1 MNRIF
6 YAVAAALLF
15 ISIAAPAIAQDATR
29 EAEARSVFEAGQ
41 TAFNAMR
48 YVDALSYFRRSY
60 GLSRRPE
67 LLFNIALCADRLRDD
82 EMAIS
87 AYEQYLAAMPTAA
100 NEREVQGRLDA
111 LREAQRRRAAI
122 QPEAVARAVDA
133 TQEPSTAPATPRTTP
148 VYETWWFWTI
158 VGVVVV
164 GSTVGI
170 AAAASGGYSF
180 PASDLGGVIFTL
192 GGS

>member
-111 LREAQRRRAAI
+111 LREAQRRRASI
-122 QPEAVARAVDA
+122 QPETVARADVDTDA
-133 TQEPSTAPATPRTTP
+133 TQAPIQAPYVTPI
-148 VYETWWFWTI
+148 YKTWWFWAI
-158 VGVVVV
+158 VGAVVV
-164 GSTVGI
+164 GATAGI
-170 AAAASGGYSF
+170 IVAASGDEPF